1 MRDPFTN
8 EEFTPKRNNQKFA
21 NSKNR
26 IKFHNTRANQLRVE
40 KAFIDIPLN
49 KNLKILNGIMAD
61 KEDETYHRE
70 FLRGKGFNF
79 EIFNS
84 TCKTEGTTGYC
95 IYNFIIIY
103 NSSNVKITRNN

>member
-1 MRDPFTN
+1 MKDPFTN
-8 EEFTPKRNNQKFA
+8 EEFNPKRNNQKFA

-40 KAFIDIPLN
+40 KAFVDRPLN
-49 KNLKILNGIMAD
+49 NNLKILNDIMDD
-61 KEDETYHRE
+61 KEDETFHIE
-70 FLRGKGFNF
+70 FLRGKGFDSTF
-79 EIFNS
+79 YNS
-84 TCKTEGTTGYC
+84 TCKTEGTTGFC

>member
-1 MRDPFTN
+1 
-8 EEFTPKRNNQKFA
+8 
-21 NSKNR
+21 
-26 IKFHNTRANQLRVE
+26 
-40 KAFIDIPLN
+40 
-49 KNLKILNGIMAD
+49 MAD
-61 KEDETYHRE
+61 KEDETFHKE

-79 EIFNS
+79 TIFNS

>member
-8 EEFTPKRNNQKFA
+8 EEFNPKRNNQKFA

-40 KAFIDIPLN
+40 KAFIDRPLN
-49 KNLKILNGIMAD
+49 NNLKILNDIMAD
-61 KEDETYHRE
+61 KEDETFHKE

-103 NSSNVKITRNN
+103 NSSNVKIIRSN